1 MGARISKKSFMVV
14 NIVTDKEKA
23 RREVLLRA
31 LLQKAINDESITYK
45 Q

>member
-14 NIVTDKEKA
+14 NIVTNKDKA
-23 RREVLLRA
+23 RKEALLRA
-31 LLQKAINDESITYK
+31 LLEKALMDENISYK